1 MKNGKK
7 IISTLISR
15 FQLYPLIKHK
25 CYQKFI
31 HLLPPRFQQAIAFV
45 YIENETLF
53 VALSHPGYK
62 MELNY
67 NQDLFKSLLRTFTQ
81 NDPECKEYHAKRV
94 IFFNSKYHQPK
105 QTPTDTVPYYYELST
120 GEFQTDIQNSEI
132 KEQFEQIKELIIQ
145 NSKRQNEQ

>member
-1 MKNGKK
+1 
-7 IISTLISR
+7 
-15 FQLYPLIKHK
+15 
-25 CYQKFI
+25 
-31 HLLPPRFQQAIAFV
+31 
-45 YIENETLF
+45 
-53 VALSHPGYK
+53 

-105 QTPTDTVPYYYELST
+105 QIPTDTVPYYYELST